1 MAPRLRKF
9 SIIGFGFLFTAI
21 LLLVFAPQFV
31 PSEVY
36 KDQVVQNIE
45 RATGRQVRI
54 EGDIGLRF
62 IPRVELVMGKVHLGN
77 PKGFDESTDML
88 KLDELQ
94 LSLGFFPLMR
104 GELDIHTLRLVNP
117 VLNLERNAKGKPNWE
132 LSPKEPIEK
141 TVGEKK
147 EKGRR
152 ELKMPEM
159 EIVNG
164 MVIYLESPDA
174 KPISLDQLNMKVKV
188 PSLDDQLTIYADTR
202 LYNRLPATLE
212 ARINT
217 PADWLEG
224 RETAYTAELRL
235 DKDLM
240 KLAAE
245 GKASPHSDNG
255 NTPNIQ
261 GSAHLAVRSLT
272 ELAEALEQPALGRV
286 PEPGKLSLRSM
297 FNWQDQKATLRGT
310 TFSLDNTTLSGSGMI
325 NLAGKRPSITLDL
338 ISTDTLVLSG
348 LTAHPGGNAPLT
360 RTESEENPAG
370 TGWSKEPLIA
380 DTSFL
385 TAADADISVKMG
397 GLKVDNVV
405 LGAFQ
410 ANARLANGTLRFSM
424 PEASFYG
431 GKGQINAEIGASG
444 KTGLRISQNLQL
456 TGANVGLFLRDA
468 FAFDRL
474 DGSGNLKLNINTRGD
489 SEYDFVSN
497 LGGTGSLSL
506 ENGAIR
512 GFNLAETVRNV
523 RGFVASVK
531 DQNIAADMQSTDE
544 AVKTDFSKFAGSFTI
559 EQGILT
565 NPDLALKAPLL
576 DATGKGKVNIPQ
588 KTVDYRL
595 RPTLVGSLEGEGRT
609 QQTSGGLTIPLR
621 VTGTF
626 DHLKFA
632 PDAESAVEKLLTDP
646 EGGIKDMEQ
655 SVKGLRDDMKSLFK
669 GL

>member
-1 MAPRLRKF
+1 MAPCLRKF
-9 SIIGFGFLFTAI
+9 LIIGFGFLFAAI

-45 RATGRQVRI
+45 RTTGRQVRI

-62 IPRVELVMGKVHLGN
+62 IPRVELVMGKVYLGN

-94 LSLGFFPLMR
+94 LSLGLFPLMR

-117 VLNLERNAKGKPNWE
+117 SLSLMRNAKGKPNWE

-141 TVGEKK
+141 TAEEKK
-147 EKGRR
+147 ESGRT

-164 MVIYLESPDA
+164 TVIYQAAPDA
-174 KPISLDQLNMKVKV
+174 EPISFDQLNMKVKA
-188 PSLDDQLTIYADTR
+188 PSLSDQLTVYADTR

-212 ARINT
+212 ARVNT

-224 RETAYTAELRL
+224 RETAYMAELRL

-240 KLAAE
+240 KLVAE
-245 GKASPHSDNG
+245 GKASSRSDNSD
-255 NTPNIQ
+255 TPNIQ
-261 GSAHLAVRSLT
+261 GNAHLAVRSLT

-297 FNWQDQKATLRGT
+297 FNWQDQKANLRGT
-310 TFSLDNTTLSGSGMI
+310 TLSLDNTTLSGSGMI
-325 NLAGKRPSITLDL
+325 NLADKRPSITLEL

-348 LTAHPGGNAPLT
+348 LTAHPGGNTPIT
-360 RTESEENPAG
+360 RTGTEEKLEG
-370 TGWSKEPLIA
+370 SGWSKEPLISN
-380 DTSFL
+380 TSFL
-385 TAADADISVKMG
+385 TAADADISIKMG
-397 GLKVDNVV
+397 GLKLDNVA

-410 ANARLANGTLRFSM
+410 ANARLANGTLRFSI

-431 GKGQINAEIGASG
+431 GKGQISAEIGASG

-456 TGANVGLFLRDA
+456 NGANVGLFLRDA

-474 DGSGNLKLNINTRGD
+474 DGAGNLKLNISTRGD
-489 SEYDFVSN
+489 SEHDFVSN
-497 LGGTGSLSL
+497 LDGNGSLSL

-512 GFNLAETVRNV
+512 GFNLAETVRDV
-523 RGFVASVK
+523 RSFVASVK
-531 DQNIAADMQSTDE
+531 NPDIAADMQSTDE
-544 AVKTDFSKFAGSFTI
+544 AVKTDFSKFSGSFTI
-559 EQGILT
+559 DRGILT

-576 DATGKGKVNIPQ
+576 DATGKGTVDIPQ

-595 RPTLVGSLEGEGRT
+595 RPTLVGSLEGESRT
-609 QQTSGGLTIPLR
+609 QQTSGGLTIPVR

-626 DHLKFA
+626 DRLKFS

-646 EGGIKDMEQ
+646 EGGIKDLEQ
-655 SVKGLRDDMKSLFK
+655 NVKGLRDDMKSLFK